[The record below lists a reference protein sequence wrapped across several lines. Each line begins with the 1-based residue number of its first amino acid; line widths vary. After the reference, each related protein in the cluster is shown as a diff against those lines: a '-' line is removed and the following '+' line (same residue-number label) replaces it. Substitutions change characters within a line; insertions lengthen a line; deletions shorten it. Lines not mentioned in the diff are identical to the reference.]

1 MFRTLCLAAFLTMSA
16 ASGAALAFDAEA
28 NPLVKALFGKI
39 AAKGATSAC
48 FTRVYTPAHLASHP
62 QQNVRDMV
70 ILLTANPD
78 ADAGAIFHTRIGVH
92 FRKLGSAFETGG
104 RCALGEDGK
113 SIGCSAECDG
123 GSMDVSLKDAQT
135 IYLKIPDGARLWQ
148 PGVDSEDSPAKAR
161 FGSDDKIF
169 KLTRAAS
176 PRQCLSV
183 LGKQ

>member
-1 MFRTLCLAAFLTMSA
+1 MFRTLAAAAFALCA
-16 ASGAALAFDAEA
+16 ATGAAPASEA
-28 NPLVKALFGKI
+28 VNSPLVKSLFGKL

-48 FTRVYTPAHLASHP
+48 FTRVYAPAHLAGHP

-70 ILLTANPD
+70 ILLTASPD

-92 FRKLGSAFETGG
+92 FRKLGAAFETGG
-104 RCALGEDGK
+104 SCTLGEDGK

-148 PGVDSEDSPAKAR
+148 PGKDTEDNPAKAR
-161 FGSDDKIF
+161 FGSDDTIF